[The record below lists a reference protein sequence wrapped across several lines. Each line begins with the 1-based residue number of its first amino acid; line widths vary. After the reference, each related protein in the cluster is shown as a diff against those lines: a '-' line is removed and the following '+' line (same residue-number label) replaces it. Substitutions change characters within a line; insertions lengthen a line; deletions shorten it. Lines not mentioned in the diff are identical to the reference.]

1 MLCYPILLWKVENL
15 DCRDS
20 WAMTRL
26 DPSLC
31 RWYHLYQCHVD
42 LSCTDATRL
51 VEFESPPCMQC
62 SAVPGFPSQEYIIS
76 SATAESHNGR
86 LSVTNYF
93 RNHKLTDGGPYTSC
107 SGFRCRFF
115 SCPVAPDDGRDTS
128 SVAWSKPRPALKTL
142 PHFVNRVHARTHDR
156 GYLGRTC

>member
-1 MLCYPILLWKVENL
+1 MQFGWLNL
-15 DCRDS
+15 N
-20 WAMTRL
+20 
-26 DPSLC
+26 
-31 RWYHLYQCHVD
+31 
-42 LSCTDATRL
+42 
-51 VEFESPPCMQC
+51 PPLHAVQC

-76 SATAESHNGR
+76 SATAEYHNGR

-142 PHFVNRVHARTHDR
+142 PHFVNRVHARPRVLGSDVLSRRALTVLGTRRAAGQAATRPSGLSHQHGR
-156 GYLGRTC
+156 QKKGRTVELLACPCG

>member
-1 MLCYPILLWKVENL
+1 
-15 DCRDS
+15 
-20 WAMTRL
+20 
-26 DPSLC
+26 
-31 RWYHLYQCHVD
+31 
-42 LSCTDATRL
+42 
-51 VEFESPPCMQC
+51 MQC

-76 SATAESHNGR
+76 SATAEYHNGR

-156 GYLGRTC
+156 GYLGRTCLSRRALTVLGSAARRAAGQAAPRPSGLSHQHGRQKKGRTVELLACQCG